1 MDELGISKDVLSQKS
16 ITIQIFKG
24 DNYMAESSR
33 YNITNTQSNVS
44 IENQG
49 HNPQT
54 INITAENITLA
65 MQDLKSDIDKLEDAT
80 KKEIADTNFELLNT
94 YIELKNKEK
103 ASIIVEKLKNTLGNV
118 SSLITIGS
126 FLATL

>member
-1 MDELGISKDVLSQKS
+1 
-16 ITIQIFKG
+16 
-24 DNYMAESSR
+24 MAESSK

-65 MQDLKSDIDKLEDAT
+65 MQDLKKDIDKLDDAT
-80 KKEIADTNFELLNT
+80 KKEIAEANFELLNT

-103 ASIIVEKLKNTLGNV
+103 ATSILGKLKNTLGNV
-118 SSLITIGS
+118 SSLITIGT
-126 FLATL
+126 FLASL